1 MTGPYVRT
9 IGAVE
14 DMDGV
19 TVAVGV
25 DYDAVTVS
33 APGRFTLEQAGE
45 FARLFTSAWREAE
58 RQRGQLAAETE
69 G

>member
-1 MTGPYVRT
+1 MGSPYVRT
-9 IGAVE
+9 IGTVE

-25 DYDAVTVS
+25 DYDAVTVG

-45 FARLFTSAWREAE
+45 FTRLFTSAWREAE
-58 RQRGQLAAETE
+58 RQRARMEAERR
-69 G
+69 